1 MAGIADLV
9 TAALGGGG
17 ASGPIGSLASSGIAT
32 ALGLGS
38 SNPGGAALDLG
49 MSGGALALDGMPGS
63 GQDSMAQGL
72 AQGLARGGRAGG
84 GGPGTN
90 RLASGS
96 GLVPGLGLGRADT
109 VPASVPRGSY
119 VLPADVVSG
128 LGQGNTAAGAARIG
142 GTLRSLPRFARGGRV
157 DMVPARLSGG
167 EYVVHPAHVTAIGRG
182 SIDAGSRALD
192 GLVHQVRAGAAHT
205 ALHAPAP
212 R

>member
-32 ALGLGS
+32 AMGLGP

-49 MSGGALALDGMPGS
+49 MPGGALALDGVPGATS
-63 GQDSMAQGL
+63 D
-72 AQGLARGGRAGG
+72 GLARGGRAS
-84 GGPGTN
+84 GPADQQSRQRD

-96 GLVPGLGLGRADT
+96 GLVPGVGMGRADT

-128 LGQGNTAAGAARIG
+128 LGQGSSAAGAARLG
-142 GTLRSLPRFARGGRV
+142 GALRSLPRFARGGRV

-182 SIDAGSRALD
+182 SIDAGSRVLD
-192 GLVHQVRAGAAHT
+192 GLVHQVRAGAVHT
-205 ALHAPAP
+205 ALHAAP
-212 R
+212 PR

>member
-32 ALGLGS
+32 AMGLGA
-38 SNPGGAALDLG
+38 SNPGGAALDLD
-49 MSGGALALDGMPGS
+49 MPGGALALS
-63 GQDSMAQGL
+63 QGL
-72 AQGLARGGRAGG
+72 AGGGRAGMD
-84 GGPGTN
+84 

-96 GLVPGLGLGRADT
+96 GLVPGEGMGRADT

-128 LGQGNTAAGAARIG
+128 LGQGSTAAGAARLG
-142 GTLRSLPRFARGGRV
+142 GALRSLPRFARGGRV
-157 DMVPARLSGG
+157 EMVPARLSGG

-192 GLVHQVRAGAAHT
+192 GLVHQVRAGAVHT